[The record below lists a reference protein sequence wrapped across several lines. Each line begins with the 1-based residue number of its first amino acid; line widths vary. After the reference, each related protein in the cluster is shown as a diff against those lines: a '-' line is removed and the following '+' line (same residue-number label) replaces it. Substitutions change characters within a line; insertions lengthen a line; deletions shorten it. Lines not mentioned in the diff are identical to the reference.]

1 MAMGTAHVAHSSQNS
16 DLKHQ
21 LLSISCTLMVSFV
34 AINHYCSPIKEGI
47 NPQLGSLVLSSARC
61 CLKTDNDP

>member
-1 MAMGTAHVAHSSQNS
+1 MAMGTAHVAHPSQNS

-21 LLSISCTLMVSFV
+21 LLSKSCTLMMSLV

-47 NPQLGSLVLSSARC
+47 NSARF

>member
-1 MAMGTAHVAHSSQNS
+1 MAMGAALVRIAHPSQNS

-21 LLSISCTLMVSFV
+21 LLSKSCTLMMSLV

-47 NPQLGSLVLSSARC
+47 NP
-61 CLKTDNDP
+61 

>member
-1 MAMGTAHVAHSSQNS
+1 MAMGTAHVAHPSQNS

-47 NPQLGSLVLSSARC
+47 NP
-61 CLKTDNDP
+61 